1 MPSTDHE
8 RRDALPVGTVL
19 RDFTVQA
26 VIGHGGFGVVYRA
39 GHNDLD
45 LTVAIKEF
53 LPVELAVREGAT
65 VRPRSGTVRKLFED
79 GLRRF
84 RDEAQMLVG
93 FDSHPSI
100 VSCREFF
107 RMHGTAYLVMAYEDG
122 RSLAEVLASR
132 EAKGRPFTESDLLAV
147 MMPLLEGL
155 ARVHEAGV
163 LHRDIKPSNILIR
176 KRDEQPVLIDFG
188 AAKQATARFSKSQAP
203 YTEGYAALE
212 QVADAGKLGP
222 WTDIYGAGAVM
233 WRIVAGGNRPWEPPH
248 PVRVELRSHAAL
260 GETEDPLPSASEL
273 GKGRFLPQLLEAI
286 DRCLRLRETER
297 IQGSSELLE
306 ALRAVSDQSPTAGS
320 AEDIRPLA
328 NRIVANRQQRRPL
341 PVPAVPEQSVRW
353 KKVGWLALASLV
365 VGLGL
370 VLPPWWDPGSA
381 ESVQDQ
387 VPAWVSDGPGSEASA
402 LERGEVFDHASSP
415 DRRLPNRESTQGAKR
430 AAHARDPLGI
440 RASPVGVDSE
450 LEIGRGETDSL
461 KAEVQR
467 AAVQPWI
474 RDWDAL
480 DDINNQDFDATA
492 RAYIERYKQVPEA
505 SVWVAQAEGLLS
517 KLREFGE
524 TVRDQGP
531 DGVSGD
537 RIGEGLAAGP
547 AEILDPGA
555 SPNLR
560 SFNRESH
567 LETKGTTLDPNATG
581 IPSRLEEEPSGAGTG
596 QESDDR
602 IEVRLEHTKGS
613 FVQPWIRDWDALD
626 DMKDPGF
633 AATARAYIEQYKQ
646 VPEASVWVARAEALL
661 TEPRGLE
668 AADRPP
674 QGVGDSWTNSLG
686 MEFAWI
692 PAGSFLMGSPSNEG
706 GRQKDEQQHGVRIS
720 EGLWMKTHEVT
731 QGEWVAVM
739 GENPSNFKRCG
750 GRCPVERVSWDDAQE
765 YIRRLNGWES
775 GRGYRYRLPTEAE
788 WEYAAR
794 AGTVGPRYG
803 KLNEVAWRFGWKSSD
818 RPKPVGLKRANR
830 WGLHDMLG
838 NVWEWTADWYGKYP
852 VETVKD
858 PRGPGKGSH
867 RVRRGGSWNAL
878 AHNVRSAARSSF
890 SPGRRVDDVGFRL
903 VRTE

>member
-1 MPSTDHE
+1 MSSTDHE
-8 RRDALPVGTVL
+8 RRDVLPVGTIL
-19 RDFTVQA
+19 RDFTIQA
-26 VIGHGGFGVVYRA
+26 VVGHGGFGVVYRA

-45 LTVAIKEF
+45 LTVAIKEY
-53 LPVELAVREGAT
+53 LPVELAVREGTT
-65 VRPRSGTVRKLFED
+65 VRPRSGTVRKDFED

-93 FDSHPSI
+93 FDSHPNI

-107 RMHGTAYLVMAYEDG
+107 RAHGTAYLVMAYEDG

-132 EAKGRPFTESDLLAV
+132 EAEGRPFTESDFPAV

-222 WTDIYGAGAVM
+222 WTDMYGAGAVM

-260 GETEDPLPSASEL
+260 GEMKDPMPPAIELGNGRFPLP
-273 GKGRFLPQLLEAI
+273 LLEAI

-297 IQGSSELLE
+297 VQSAHGLLE
-306 ALRAVSDQSPTAGS
+306 VLQAARDQSPTAGPAEADQPS
-320 AEDIRPLA
+320 AKRS
-328 NRIVANRQQRRPL
+328 VANRQQRRSSE
-341 PVPAVPEQSVRW
+341 VPAVQEQRRGW
-353 KKVGWLALASLV
+353 RRVGWLALASLV
-365 VGLGL
+365 VSLGL
-370 VLPPWWDPGSA
+370 VLPLRWEPGSA
-381 ESVQDQ
+381 ESIQDQ
-387 VPAWVSDGPGSEASA
+387 ASAEASGDPSGEVMA
-402 LERGEVFDHASSP
+402 PERGDAFNTASTP
-415 DRRLPNRESTQGAKR
+415 NRRLQNRGPTPGAKR
-430 AAHARDPLGI
+430 TVQDPDPSG
-440 RASPVGVDSE
+440 DSSGSKGE
-450 LEIGRGETDSL
+450 NFEREIGRGSDDSL
-461 KAEVQR
+461 DIYPQPLQEYVAQPWIRDWDALDDINDPDFASTAQAYIERYKEIPEASVWVAQAEGLLAKLSEFEETLLDQGLDRVSGGLSGEVTATDREEASIR
-467 AAVQPWI
+467 ASAPEANGTTRASDSTGDSSSLEKGPAHAESGQESDDSHEVRLEQSPDNFVQPWI

-480 DDINNQDFDATA
+480 DDIKEPDFALTA
-492 RAYIERYKQVPEA
+492 QAYIERYKQVPEA
-505 SVWVAQAEGLLS
+505 SVWVVRAEWRLA
-517 KLREFGE
+517 KLRE
-524 TVRDQGP
+524 
-531 DGVSGD
+531 
-537 RIGEGLAAGP
+537 L
-547 AEILDPGA
+547 
-555 SPNLR
+555 
-560 SFNRESH
+560 
-567 LETKGTTLDPNATG
+567 
-581 IPSRLEEEPSGAGTG
+581 
-596 QESDDR
+596 ESDDR
-602 IEVRLEHTKGS
+602 PPR
-613 FVQPWIRDWDALD
+613 
-626 DMKDPGF
+626 
-633 AATARAYIEQYKQ
+633 
-646 VPEASVWVARAEALL
+646 EAGE
-661 TEPRGLE
+661 
-668 AADRPP
+668 
-674 QGVGDSWTNSLG
+674 SWTNSLG

-739 GENPSNFKRCG
+739 GENPSNFRGCG

-775 GRGYRYRLPTEAE
+775 GREYRYRLPTEAE

-803 KLNEVAWRFGWKSSD
+803 KLNEVASRVEWKSRHS
-818 RPKPVGLKRANR
+818 PKPVGLKRANG

-852 VETVKD
+852 LETVKD

-867 RVRRGGSWNAL
+867 RVRRGGSWRARG
-878 AHNVRSAARSSF
+878 HNVRSAARSSF